1 MLVGRLERWRG
12 RRWRDDFAGEGA
24 RPELSGSWDVY
35 STVFVL
41 RGCTQ
46 GLRSQLVSAF
56 GFVDE
61 EIRPALE
68 EAGWFDGY
76 ESNTEAWVAAL
87 RSEGFSVNDVGTE
100 VLAHLGGLT
109 VRPRQ
114 VGPTAFGSGD
124 AVFEPLWA
132 ASGESERILQREAQ
146 VGTSLCPVA
155 EWCSEY
161 ILLAGG
167 DGAIYAETTFQI
179 LRVGENLQDALRTI
193 ILADQPPIELP

>member
-1 MLVGRLERWRG
+1 M
-12 RRWRDDFAGEGA
+12 
-24 RPELSGSWDVY
+24 
-35 STVFVL
+35 
-41 RGCTQ
+41 
-46 GLRSQLVSAF
+46 SAVR
-56 GFVDE
+56 FVDD

-68 EAGWFDGY
+68 LAGWYDGY

-87 RSEGFSVNDVGTE
+87 RSEGFSVNDAGVE

-114 VGPTAFGSGD
+114 IDHTAFGSGD
-124 AVFEPLWA
+124 AVFEPIWA

-155 EWCSEY
+155 EWCGEY

-179 LRVGENLQDALRTI
+179 LQVGENLRDALHTM
-193 ILADQPPIELP
+193 ILADRSPIELP